1 MAKLKEEPEDKLQAA
16 GAADLSWAMATGRGN
31 DKVLQAR
38 ELEDVMREDT
48 DPTYHDAAKFWDN
61 NSTFRCPLGKKQG
74 RGTED

>member
-1 MAKLKEEPEDKLQAA
+1 
-16 GAADLSWAMATGRGN
+16 MATGRGN